1 MDALGIS
8 AVAVMIGF
16 AFFSSKK
23 EYSKMSS
30 AEKREL
36 KEELRNPLI
45 LVAGLIPAGTLL
57 VFISIALQSV
67 TLRFIAFALMGLGLI
82 IEGAM
87 LSKESSR
94 GTLLVVL
101 GSSTIL
107 VLGLLATRSFW

>member
-8 AVAVMIGF
+8 VAVLMIVIVV
-16 AFFSSKK
+16 FSSKK
-23 EYSKMSS
+23 EYNKMST
-30 AEKREL
+30 AEKEKL

-45 LVAGLIPAGTLL
+45 LIAGLIPAGFLL
-57 VFISIALQSV
+57 VFISIALQSA
-67 TLRFIAFALMGLGLI
+67 TLRYIAFALMGLGMI

-101 GSSTIL
+101 GSSAIL
-107 VLGLLATRSFW
+107 VLGLLATRPFW